1 MGKEYTIFIDSSQ
14 GTEIGAVPN
23 ASQIKY
29 SFDWS
34 ILPQGEYEM
43 SFTFL
48 SPVNKTLVAVG
59 EKLLN
64 AMVVEAIVPFSS
76 NRYKVASPTNTYA
89 QSSNVIGFIK
99 LEQVDKW
106 TDSGSHFSMRQWCS
120 QVDNPTLKLYGAP
133 SGNEFII
140 RLVNTNGAGVGL
152 PTVFPYSYNMILK
165 LKHIC

>member
-1 MGKEYTIFIDSSQ
+1 MGKEYTIFIDSEQ
-14 GTEIGAVPN
+14 GTKSGAVPTVDD
-23 ASQIKY
+23 IDY

-48 SPVNKTLVAVG
+48 TPLQKTLVAVG
-59 EKLLN
+59 EKVNN
-64 AMVVEAIVPFSS
+64 AMVVEAVVPFSS

-99 LEQVDKW
+99 MEQVDKW
-106 TDSGSHFSMRQWCS
+106 SESGSHFSMRQWVS

-133 SGNEFII
+133 SGNDFKI
-140 RLVNTNGAGVGL
+140 RLINTEGVGGFQ
-152 PTVFPYSYNMILK
+152 PSVAPVTYNMILK

>member
-1 MGKEYTIFIDSSQ
+1 MGKEYTIFIDSNQ
-14 GTEIGAVPN
+14 GTKNGSAADID
-23 ASQIKY
+23 Y

-48 SPVNKTLVAVG
+48 SHLHKTLVAEG

-76 NRYKVASPTNTYA
+76 NRYKVASPTNSYA

-99 LEQVDKW
+99 VEQVDKW
-106 TDSGSHFSMRQWCS
+106 TDSGAHFSMRQWAS
-120 QVDNPTLKLYGAP
+120 LVDNPPLTLYGAP
-133 SGNEFII
+133 SGNDFKI
-140 RLVNTNGAGVGL
+140 RLVNTSGANGVTPSVIPL
-152 PTVFPYSYNMILK
+152 TYNMVLK

>member
-1 MGKEYTIFIDSSQ
+1 MGKEYTIFIDSNQ
-14 GTEIGAVPN
+14 GTKNGSAADID
-23 ASQIKY
+23 Y

-48 SPVNKTLVAVG
+48 SHLHKTLVAEG

-99 LEQVDKW
+99 VEQVDKW
-106 TDSGSHFSMRQWCS
+106 SESGSHFSMRQWVS

-140 RLVNTNGAGVGL
+140 SLRNTNGAGVGL